1 MQRSLEEE
9 DYQGQHERMRTWGIV
24 MSVEEWRK
32 CVVRG
37 TGYHL
42 SCMSPIGN
50 LVGFFV
56 ENG

>member
-37 TGYHL
+37 TG
-42 SCMSPIGN
+42 CMSPIGN